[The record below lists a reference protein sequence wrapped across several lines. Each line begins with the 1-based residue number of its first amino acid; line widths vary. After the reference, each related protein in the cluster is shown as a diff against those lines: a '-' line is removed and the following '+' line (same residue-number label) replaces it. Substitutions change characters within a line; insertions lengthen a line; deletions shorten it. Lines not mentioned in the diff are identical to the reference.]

1 MDKKEQIL
9 QYLKQSQ
16 GFLSGEDI
24 CEKLQVS
31 RTAVWKIIKLLRE
44 EGYEIEAVT
53 NKGYRLLPSDSVYNA
68 SEITGRLHTKWIGK
82 NLTFLEETAS
92 TNLLAK
98 AAGEGNGKHGDVFV
112 ARTQNGG
119 RGRLGRSW
127 SATDG
132 GVYFTILLRPQ
143 NGSIQSVMP
152 LTLLAGLAVCE
163 SIRRQSGL
171 LAQIKWPNDVLVGQ
185 KKVCGILCEMATEED
200 HIKYIVV
207 GIGVNVENEPFDD
220 SIAFS
225 LKKTGLKRSPFLAGL
240 LDDFERCYETYFHDF
255 KQMSEKYKEYCCTL
269 NREVFILRN
278 GEKRAAFAY
287 DLTSD
292 GELLVRLP
300 DGTLKTV
307 NSGEVSVR
315 LDSK

>member
-1 MDKKEQIL
+1 MDKKEQVL
-9 QYLKQSQ
+9 QYLKENQ

-31 RTAVWKIIKLLRE
+31 RTAVWKMIKLLRE

-68 SEITGRLHTKWIGK
+68 SEITERLHTKWVGK

-92 TNLLAK
+92 TNILAK
-98 AAGEGNGKHGDVFV
+98 AAGEGDGEHGDVFV
-112 ARTQNGG
+112 ARTQRAG

-127 SATDG
+127 ASEDG
-132 GVYFTILLRPQ
+132 GVYFSILLRPKDC
-143 NGSIQSVMP
+143 SIQSVMP
-152 LTLLAGLAVCE
+152 ITLLSGLAVCE
-163 SIRRQSGL
+163 SIRRQSRL
-171 LAQIKWPNDVLVGQ
+171 LAQIKWPNDVLVDQ

-200 HIKYIVV
+200 QIKYIVV
-207 GIGVNVENEPFDD
+207 GIGVNIENEPFDE

-225 LKKTGLKRSPFLAGL
+225 LKGSGLKRGPFLAGL

-269 NREVFILRN
+269 NREVLILQN
-278 GEKRAAFAY
+278 GKKSVAFAC
-287 DLTSD
+287 DISSE
-292 GELLVRLP
+292 GELIVRFS

-315 LDSK
+315 LDS

>member
-1 MDKKEQIL
+1 MDKKEQVL
-9 QYLKQSQ
+9 QYLKENQ

-31 RTAVWKIIKLLRE
+31 RTAVWKMIKLLRE

-53 NKGYRLLPSDSVYNA
+53 NKGYRLIPSDSVYNA
-68 SEITGRLHTKWIGK
+68 SEITERLHTKWVGK

-92 TNLLAK
+92 TNILAK
-98 AAGEGNGKHGDVFV
+98 AAGEGGGEHGDVFV
-112 ARTQNGG
+112 ARTQRAG

-127 SATDG
+127 ASEDG
-132 GVYFTILLRPQ
+132 GVYFSILLRPKDC
-143 NGSIQSVMP
+143 SIQSVMP
-152 LTLLAGLAVCE
+152 ITLLSGLAVCE

-171 LAQIKWPNDVLVGQ
+171 PAQIKWPNDVLVGR

-200 HIKYIVV
+200 KIKYIVV
-207 GIGVNVENEPFDD
+207 GIGVNVENEPYDD

-225 LKKTGLKRSPFLAGL
+225 LKETGLKRARFLAGL

-269 NREVFILRN
+269 NREVLILQN
-278 GEKRAAFAY
+278 SKKSAAFAC
-287 DLTSD
+287 DISSE
-292 GELLVRLP
+292 GELIVRFS

-315 LDSK
+315 LDS

>member
-1 MDKKEQIL
+1 MDKKEQVL
-9 QYLKQSQ
+9 QYLKENQ

-31 RTAVWKIIKLLRE
+31 RTAVWKMIKLLRE

-68 SEITGRLHTKWIGK
+68 PEITGRLHTKWIGK

-171 LAQIKWPNDVLVGQ
+171 LAQIKWPNDVLVDQ

-200 HIKYIVV
+200 QIKYIVV
-207 GIGVNVENEPFDD
+207 GIGVNIENEPFDE

-225 LKKTGLKRSPFLAGL
+225 LKGSGLKRGPFLAGL

-269 NREVFILRN
+269 NREVLILQN
-278 GEKRAAFAY
+278 GKKSVAFAC
-287 DLTSD
+287 DISSE
-292 GELLVRLP
+292 GELIVRFS

-315 LDSK
+315 LDS